1 MNKKMFTL
9 STAESCTGG
18 RIAAAITARS
28 GASRYFQGSLV
39 AYQDTLKE
47 QMLGVSHEM
56 IETHGVVSPQ
66 VAEQM
71 VKGACRLFRSDYALA
86 STGYAEAWEGHEVE
100 IWIAWGSENDVH
112 SLCLRHDS
120 GRVANVEEATR
131 RVLSEFDSYLRN
143 LAEKPINNVSSI

>member
-1 MNKKMFTL
+1 MNKKMFTI

-47 QMLGVSHEM
+47 QMLGVSRNM
-56 IETHGVVSPQ
+56 IETHGVVSSQ

-71 VKGACRLFRSDYALA
+71 VKGACRLSIPTMPLLPPDM
-86 STGYAEAWEGHEVE
+86 
-100 IWIAWGSENDVH
+100 
-112 SLCLRHDS
+112 LRHGRGTKWKS
-120 GRVANVEEATR
+120 G
-131 RVLSEFDSYLRN
+131 
-143 LAEKPINNVSSI
+143 